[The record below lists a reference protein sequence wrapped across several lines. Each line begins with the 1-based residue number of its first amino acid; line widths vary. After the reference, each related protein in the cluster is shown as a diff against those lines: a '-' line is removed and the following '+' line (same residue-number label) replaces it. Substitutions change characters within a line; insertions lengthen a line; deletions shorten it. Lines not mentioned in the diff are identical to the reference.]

1 MKNILNKCKDELVFV
16 FKLLIMGIIALLVAY
31 LMKL

>member
-1 MKNILNKCKDELVFV
+1 MKKLFNKWKDELVFV
-16 FKLLIMGIIALLVAY
+16 FKLLIMGAVALLVAY